1 MEEIEVATCV
11 TVVFILYYVYT
22 LYQKI
27 KKAIRKEY
35 TGSENGSIETL
46 QDGHEKLSCKGDNFV
61 AVLYVLVKPHHEQDI
76 HEAEAKC

>member
-1 MEEIEVATCV
+1 MCHCSIYI
-11 TVVFILYYVYT
+11 ILCIYT

-76 HEAEAKC
+76 LDITGG